1 MGLNQQPEFSQSN
14 RKVRGLIPESSSGGS
29 LWPCLWPPGYWTEF
43 NSRKTLDKLHWQV
56 NLVWKMLPPEI
67 VELCL
72 FYKQA
77 SGFLRVNLCTV
88 ALAFCWLQAHESGGS
103 CQVTATSGWG
113 RSSPS
118 QWEVFRRTVS
128 EGLCHIK
135 AKLPFKWFRNT
146 LIQDQES
153 AHIFDRVKED

>member
-1 MGLNQQPEFSQSN
+1 MLFDLVCDLHGNELNLTAERLLTSLTGRSASCGKCCLQTWKRSASD
-14 RKVRGLIPESSSGGS
+14 VRNHG
-29 LWPCLWPPGYWTEF
+29 T
-43 NSRKTLDKLHWQV
+43 V
-56 NLVWKMLPPEI
+56 
-67 VELCL
+67 
-72 FYKQA
+72 FYLQA
-77 SGFLRVNLCTV
+77 NAFRGFFRVNLCAV
-88 ALAFCWLQAHESGGS
+88 ALTFCRLQAHESGGS

-128 EGLCHIK
+128 EGLCHLK

-153 AHIFDRVKED
+153 AHIVDRVKED